1 MSPEPRTDIADS
13 IASLGRHWIWLLS
26 FGILTLIAGVAA
38 VAWPGPTVIAIAV
51 LFGIQ
56 LVVVGIF
63 QLVSAFAGTGLTG
76 GVRVMNAVLGLFAFV
91 VGLYAVRHVLVSV
104 VALALLLGIFWVVN
118 GFAEIFS
125 ALAHR
130 DNPHRGWRGF
140 TGVLSILAGIVV
152 LAYPGISLVTL
163 ALVLG
168 FWLIIYG
175 VMEIAMA
182 FRVRSSLGRVR
193 HAGTHPVSTGPV

>member
-1 MSPEPRTDIADS
+1 MSPSPRTDATDL
-13 IASLGRHWIWLLS
+13 IASIGRHWIWLLA
-26 FGILTLIAGVAA
+26 FGILTLLADVAA

-63 QLVSAFAGTGLTG
+63 QFVSAFAGDGESG
-76 GVRVMNAVLGLFAFV
+76 GVRVLSAVLGLFAFII
-91 VGLYAVRHVLVSV
+91 GLYAIRHVLVSV

-118 GFAEIFS
+118 GFAEIFN

-130 DNPHRGWRGF
+130 DHPHRGWTGF
-140 TGVLSILAGIVV
+140 VGVLSILAGIVV
-152 LAYPGISLVTL
+152 LAEPGISLVTL

-168 FWLIIYG
+168 VWLIIYG

-182 FRVRSSLGRVR
+182 FRVRSAAGRVR
-193 HAGTHPVSTGPV
+193 HRVAATV